1 MLTEKNLLYNYFLKI
16 KIKYIKYCQRYF
28 FVFCNFFLPL
38 LCKPSIDWISLKAI
52 FKVLCSSCKSKFMVP
67 IINFKNYYY
76 YYCNQDAVF
85 ILFRHILFS
94 DINRKEHWRK
104 TKTVQLIR
112 HSITILIFF
121 SISVSWEIHTC
132 VCHVSLSTICGH
144 WGRKTINFVLSAL
157 LPLLSINYLFYLF

>member
-1 MLTEKNLLYNYFLKI
+1 
-16 KIKYIKYCQRYF
+16 
-28 FVFCNFFLPL
+28 
-38 LCKPSIDWISLKAI
+38 
-52 FKVLCSSCKSKFMVP
+52 MVP

-157 LPLLSINYLFYLF
+157 LPLLSINYLFYLFWDLTSCPSYSWKWHCIYLYHRHKFPFICHLSFLIILYSLHFIL